1 MTKCYQTAFHFS
13 PVKRR
18 QVEAD
23 FAGGDIS
30 SDAGVVLLSQVDR
43 KLGLCRRGEF
53 WGSSGSSGD
62 TILNWKFWGDNEP
75 PTVQRI
81 Q

>member
-53 WGSSGSSGD
+53 WGVLGTQYLIGSFGEIMNLLQSNGY
-62 TILNWKFWGDNEP
+62 NK
-75 PTVQRI
+75 
-81 Q
+81 